1 MLKRMDTELKLIL
14 DLMNQAKDIKPPD
27 FGSLAD
33 WAYEQ
38 NAKKAK
44 QAQGPLPISYF
55 PLSAICISV
64 QGRSRTVQRR
74 M

>member
-1 MLKRMDTELKLIL
+1 MICIEQDMKATLKRMDTELKLIL

-44 QAQGPLPISYF
+44 QAQGQLPISNWQ
-55 PLSAICISV
+55 LSSSAV
-64 QGRSRTVQRR
+64 
-74 M
+74 